1 MRHALAVAL
10 GAATALALACG
21 ARTPLPVGA
30 TDSRSTSFC
39 VRTTASSGADDV
51 ALYVLLDASYSMNDG
66 STWSDTSAALTY
78 FVSAPDAA
86 GVGLA
91 LQFFPA
97 QWSECAPESYATP
110 AVPLGLLPENGA
122 AVKAALAARKVEGTT
137 PALPALTAAFA
148 YTRALKQ
155 NDPGREP
162 LVVFVSDGAPSGCGS
177 TTRAITDLVREA
189 ATNAPRIRTFVIG
202 LDNGFPQE
210 MAAVAAAGGSGA
222 PVIIDGA
229 VTGPKVVAALRA
241 IRDTVKLCRYSIPPI
256 GDATLTPN
264 DLGVTLN
271 TDAGPRSLPL
281 VVRESDCGP
290 NGGFTVDDWSHPTK
304 VQLCASSCAA
314 AHADR
319 ASTVEIVAG
328 CGAGSRDGAAPEGGT
343 GGDCTS
349 QPDVTCV
356 TSCAADKQFV
366 VPACVFGT
374 WECKPGTVDV
384 LTCNCPAQPHECCQA
399 DETLATAS
407 CLDGRWVCPAG
418 GKLFGEPGCAAPDV
432 CAPTLPCGPTAL
444 CVAKDAACGG
454 GPSWGRCETKPSSCA
469 PDSSACGCDGKV
481 YASVCAA
488 AAAGVDRSATV
499 GCAAPAG
506 KFPCGPLFCNAATE
520 VCRKVT
526 DFAKTIAPTTWSCV
540 APPGG
545 CTTGC
550 GCNLCPACPSGK
562 KCSEG
567 CTTQGG
573 GRVLTCSQL

>member
-1 MRHALAVAL
+1 MR
-10 GAATALALACG
+10 
-21 ARTPLPVGA
+21 
-30 TDSRSTSFC
+30 SNSFC
-39 VRTTASSGADDV
+39 VRATASSGADDV

-66 STWSDTSAALTY
+66 SKWSDTSAALTY

-97 QWSECAPESYATP
+97 ERSECAPESYAVP
-110 AVPLGLLPENGA
+110 AVPLGLLPQNGA
-122 AVKAALAARKVEGTT
+122 AVKAALASRKVEGTT

-155 NDPGREP
+155 NDPEREP

-189 ATNAPRIRTFVIG
+189 ATKAPRIRTFVIG

-241 IRDTVKLCRYSIPPI
+241 IRDTVKLCRYSIPPV
-256 GDATLTPN
+256 GDATITPN
-264 DLGVTLN
+264 DLSVTLK
-271 TDAGPRSLPL
+271 TDADSRSLPL
-281 VVRESDCGP
+281 VLRESDCGP
-290 NGGFTVDDWSHPTK
+290 NGGFYVDDSSHPTK
-304 VQLCASSCAA
+304 VQLCSSSCTA

-319 ASTVEIVAG
+319 ASTVEVVAG
-328 CGAGSRDGAAPEGGT
+328 CGTGARDGAAPEGGT
-343 GGDCTS
+343 GGDCTT
-349 QPDVTCV
+349 QPDITCV
-356 TSCAADKQFV
+356 TSCNADKQFV

-384 LTCNCPAQPHECCQA
+384 LTCNCPAQPHECCQP

-407 CLDGRWVCPAG
+407 CLGGSWVCPAG

-432 CAPTLPCGPTAL
+432 CAPTLPCGASAV
-444 CVAKDAACGG
+444 CVAKDAACGT
-454 GPSWGRCETKPSSCA
+454 GPSWGRCEAKPSSCA
-469 PDSSACGCDGKV
+469 PDSQACGCDGKV

-488 AAAGVDRSATV
+488 ASAGVDRSATV
-499 GCAAPAG
+499 GCASPAG
-506 KFPCGPLFCNAATE
+506 KFACGPLFCTTATE

-526 DFAKTIAPTTWSCV
+526 DFAKAIAPTTWSCV
-540 APPGG
+540 APPSG

-550 GCNLCPACPSGK
+550 SCDLCPACPSGK
-562 KCSEG
+562 KCGEG
-567 CTTQGG
+567 CATQGG